1 MYAVDT
7 FGSPVSIKIRGAVST
22 REIALFSQSSNK
34 LIIEKY
40 QPLYNVQYTKYP
52 PPDELKNFVR
62 YFWSYDVDR
71 PDVALLQLDS
81 YADRFPRLIYQDLKS
96 FEPIYYRKGVLTP
109 TCYLSGAA
117 TQNISAFSTGRFF
130 HFGVSF
136 YPHGFPAFFSLDC
149 SELTDKEYSITD
161 IEKTTIGD
169 LLDQCVSH
177 RERVVI
183 MNRYL
188 VNKLKPTNTS
198 FALMHQLI
206 HSAVIDCSK
215 KIHELQKET
224 RISERQM
231 ERLFKTMIGISP
243 KKYQRILRFEKALT
257 LLNTTAYSGLAAL
270 AYDLYY
276 SDQAHFINDF
286 KKFSGITP
294 YEFVQLTILGQ
305 ESSSFIRPAE

>member
-1 MYAVDT
+1 
-7 FGSPVSIKIRGAVST
+7 
-22 REIALFSQSSNK
+22 
-34 LIIEKY
+34 
-40 QPLYNVQYTKYP
+40 LYNVQYTKYP

-62 YFWSYDVDR
+62 YFWSYDVNR
-71 PDVALLQLDS
+71 PDIALLQLDS
-81 YADRFPRLIYQDLKS
+81 YADRFPRLIYQDLEN
-96 FEPIYYRKGVLTP
+96 FQPIYYEKGVHTP
-109 TCYLSGAA
+109 KCYLSGITTHKVA
-117 TQNISAFSTGRFF
+117 AFSAGTFS

-136 YPHGFPAFFSLDC
+136 YPHGLPAFFSLDC
-149 SELTDKEYSITD
+149 SEITDKEYSITD

-177 RERVVI
+177 RERVIV
-183 MNRYL
+183 MSRYL
-188 VNKLKPTNTS
+188 VNKLQRINS
-198 FALMHQLI
+198 NFVLMHQLI
-206 HSAVIDCSK
+206 HSAAIDASK

-231 ERLFKTMIGISP
+231 ERLFKTMVGISP
-243 KKYQRILRFEKALT
+243 KKYQRIQRFEKALF
-257 LLNTTAYSGLAAL
+257 LLHTTQYSGLAAL
-270 AYDLYY
+270 AYDLHY